1 MSAPSAFDP
10 PAHGVH
16 PLASGWLDVG
26 DGHRLW
32 WSRHGTPG
40 GRPAVVLHGG
50 PGSGSS
56 TRHLAFFDLTRW
68 DVTLFDQR
76 GCGRSEPP
84 GCTEHNTLPHLVADV
99 EALRRH
105 LGLPAWLLVGGSWGA
120 TLALAYVACHRASCL
135 GVLLRGAFLGD
146 AADLAWFLH
155 GARAL
160 RPEAHADFTLGQ
172 PAHTLLAPYHA
183 AFHHGTPD
191 EAQAALHRWLNWEAA
206 LAAPQHAAP
215 ASVTPPPPDSAETA
229 GLLVRARI
237 QTHYLLHGCFLP
249 PGGLLAQAQALSTVP
264 CVVLHGRQDLVCR
277 PVNGWAVHQAWPGSV
292 MHWVDEAGHE
302 PFHPAMQRAM
312 QHQLACFAEHGRFA
326 PADHAPGST
335 A

>member
-1 MSAPSAFDP
+1 MSVPPSLSPND
-10 PAHGVH
+10 GQ

-40 GRPAVVLHGG
+40 GHPAVVLHGG

-76 GCGRSEPP
+76 GCGQSEPL
-84 GCTEHNTLPHLVADV
+84 GCIEHNTLPHLVADV

-120 TLALAYVACHRASCL
+120 TLALAYVARHRASCR
-135 GVLLRGAFLGD
+135 GVLLRGTFLGD

-160 RPEAHADFTLGQ
+160 RPETHTDFTQGQ
-172 PAHTLLAPYHA
+172 PVHTLLDQYHVA
-183 AFHHGTPD
+183 IHHGTPD
-191 EAQAALHRWLNWEAA
+191 QARAALRRWLSWEAA
-206 LAAPQHAAP
+206 LESPLQEAGPTVTLPAEGSPEAAR
-215 ASVTPPPPDSAETA
+215 
-229 GLLVRARI
+229 LLARARI

-249 PGGLLAQAQALSTVP
+249 PDGLLAQAHALSTLP
-264 CVVLHGRQDLVCR
+264 CAVLHGRQDLVCR
-277 PVNGWAVHQAWPGSV
+277 PLNGWAVHKTWPGSV
-292 MHWVDEAGHE
+292 MHWVTEAGHA
-302 PFHPAMQRAM
+302 PFHPAMERAM
-312 QHQLACFAEHGRFA
+312 RHQLAHFAECGRFA
-326 PADHAPGST
+326 VLPHTPKET